1 MKIRH
6 LATLILF
13 ASSALADIKLPA
25 LLSDHMVMQSGVPV
39 RIWGWADPGEAVS
52 VAFAGQTASATAGS
66 DGKWQA
72 FLKPVTAGTA
82 GEISLQ
88 GKNKLAI
95 ADVLAGEV
103 WVASGQS
110 NMEWTLEKA
119 NNAEQEVAQASYPQL
134 RFFLVRKAVSET
146 PKDNV
151 EGQWVVCK
159 PETMKPQS
167 AVAYFFAREIYQT
180 RRVPVG
186 VINSYWGGTP
196 AQSWTSM
203 PSLKDD
209 LAVKFYLD
217 NWATI
222 LERYSEAKARY
233 DVALAKWKEEKK
245 GNQPAAPQGPGHQNT
260 PAGLYNAMIAPL
272 IPYTI
277 RGAIWYQGES
287 NASEAQAYNYRR
299 LFADMITD
307 WRHNWGIGDFPFY
320 FVQLANYKTNGW
332 WPVLRESQTET
343 LSLKN
348 TAMAVTID
356 IGNPTNIHPTNKQDV
371 GHRLALAARAQVFGE
386 QIEYAGPMYKTM
398 TVEGSKARVWFEHT
412 GSGLS
417 ARGGGALKAFELAG
431 ADGAWVPADAVIDGT
446 TVVVSSASVTAP
458 VAVRYA
464 WTDNPE
470 EANLINKENLPASP
484 FRNKPGREK

>member
-13 ASSALADIKLPA
+13 ASTALADIKLPA
-25 LLSDHMVMQSGVPV
+25 LLSDHMVIQSGTPV
-39 RIWGWADPGEAVS
+39 RIWGWADPGETVT
-52 VAFAGQTASATAGS
+52 VAFAGQTSSATTGT

-72 FLKPVTAGTA
+72 FLKPVPAGTS
-82 GEISLQ
+82 GEITLQ

-110 NMEWTLEKA
+110 NMEWTFEKT
-119 NNAEQEVAQASYPQL
+119 NNAEQELAQANYPQL
-134 RFFLVRKAVSET
+134 RFFLVPKAVTDT

-159 PETMKPQS
+159 PETIKPQS
-167 AVAYFFAREIYQT
+167 AVAYFFAREINQM

-222 LERYSEAKARY
+222 VEKYPEAKAKY
-233 DVALAKWKEEKK
+233 DEALAKWKVEKK
-245 GNQPAAPQGPGHQNT
+245 GNQPAVPQGPGHQNT

-272 IPYTI
+272 TPYTI

-371 GHRLALAARAQVFGE
+371 GHRLALAARAQIFGE
-386 QIEYAGPMYKTM
+386 PIEYSGPMYKTM
-398 TVEGSKARVWFEHT
+398 TVEGSKARVWFDHT

-417 ARGGGALKAFELAG
+417 TRGGTPLKAFEIAG
-431 ADGAWVPADAVIDGT
+431 ADGTWQPAQAIIDGT

-458 VAVRYA
+458 TAVRYA

-470 EANLINKENLPASP
+470 DANLINKENLPASP